1 MSKKTSKSPSRP
13 ARKSAA
19 EPLKVANRKERVAR
33 ALAFLKKT
41 AKTSVKDGMARY
53 AIPSEHAVGVPVG
66 VIRGYAKKIGR
77 DHALARALYAERMY
91 EARMLACFVD
101 DPREVTA
108 AQMDA
113 WARSFDNWAICDTA
127 CFHLFDRTPHAMK
140 KVMAWAPRREEF
152 VRRAAFALLASL
164 TLHDKTLPD
173 ADFEKGLRLI
183 ERAASDERN
192 FVKKSVNWAL
202 RSIGK
207 RNAELH
213 RSALVLAQK
222 LAKSSNPAA
231 RWVGADAAR
240 ELSGPSVARRLAK
253 KKKRA

>member
-1 MSKKTSKSPSRP
+1 MKPAKPAKTRSTKDGV
-13 ARKSAA
+13 AA
-19 EPLKVANRKERVAR
+19 
-33 ALAFLKKT
+33 ALSFLKRAGK
-41 AKTSVKDGMARY
+41 KSVKDGMARY
-53 AIPSEHAVGVPVG
+53 GIPSEHAVGVPVG
-66 VIRGYAKKIGR
+66 VIRGYGKMIGK
-77 DHALARALYAERMY
+77 DHALALALFRSPVY

-101 DPREVTA
+101 DPKAVTP
-108 AQMDA
+108 AQMDE
-113 WARSFDNWAICDTA
+113 WARDFDNWAVCDTA

-140 KVMAWAPRREEF
+140 KVALWAPQREEF

-164 TLHDKTLPD
+164 TVHDKTVPD
-173 ADFEKGLRLI
+173 ADFEKGLKLI
-183 ERAASDERN
+183 ERAAEDERN

-213 RSALVLAQK
+213 RSALALAPK

-253 KKKRA
+253 KKKKP